1 MPDIKFNDLIG
12 KAYNAVAYDMFQ
24 HGHTH
29 YTFYGGRGS
38 LKSSFASL
46 IVPLLIVANRSAN
59 ALVLR
64 KVSNT
69 LRDSVFAQYQ
79 WALSELGIA
88 DYWTARLSPMELA
101 YIPTGQKILFR
112 GCDDPM
118 KIKSITVP
126 KGYIAITHFEE
137 LDQFAGRAEI
147 RNVLQSTM
155 RGGETFWNLETFN
168 PPISRDNWAN
178 RDILADRPDRL
189 LTQTCYLD
197 APVEWLGQQFL
208 DEAEW
213 LKQTDEKAYRHEYLG
228 EAVGT
233 GGNVFENLEIRDIM
247 DAEVQQFDRIYRG
260 IDWGYF
266 PDKWAYNACYFD
278 STRRTLY
285 VFEERTALKKS
296 NAETA
301 QTLLK
306 DVGLTR
312 NDRLIADSAEPK
324 SIADYRKHG
333 LNCVGS
339 RKGAGSVERGFHFL
353 QSLNKIVVDEKRCPN
368 AARELLEYE
377 YERTKDGEIISGYPD
392 GNDHS
397 LSAIRYALEP
407 VFNRA
412 GQTEKP
418 IYTPIYM

>member
-1 MPDIKFNDLIG
+1 MPDVRLSDLIG
-12 KAYNAVAYDMFQ
+12 KSYRAAAYDIFQ

-38 LKSSFASL
+38 LKSSFVSL
-46 IVPLLIVANRSAN
+46 IVPLLICNDKQAN

-79 WALSELGIA
+79 WALAELGIA
-88 DYWTARLSPMELA
+88 DYWTARLSPMELT

-126 KGYIAITHFEE
+126 KGYIAVTHFEE
-137 LDQFAGRAEI
+137 LDQFAGRAEV

-155 RGGETFWNLETFN
+155 RGGETFWNLESFN

-178 RDILADRPDRL
+178 RDILEDRPDRL
-189 LTQTCYLD
+189 LTRTYYTD
-197 APVEWLGQQFL
+197 APPEWLGQQFI

-213 LKQTDEKAYRHEYLG
+213 LKQTDERAYQHEYLG

-247 DAEVQQFDRIYRG
+247 NEEIERFDRVYRG
-260 IDWGYF
+260 IDWGYW
-266 PDKWAYNACYFD
+266 PDAWAYNACYLD
-278 STRRTLY
+278 SARRTLY
-285 VFEERTALKKS
+285 IYEERTAWKKS
-296 NAETA
+296 NEETA
-301 QTLLK
+301 RILLN
-306 DVGLTR
+306 DVKLTR
-312 NDRLIADSAEPK
+312 ADRLIADSAEPK
-324 SIADYRKHG
+324 SIADYRKYG
-333 LNCVGS
+333 LNCIGA

-353 QSLNKIVVDEKRCPN
+353 QSLAKIVVDNKRCPN
-368 AARELLEYE
+368 TARELLEYE

-392 GNDHS
+392 GKDHQ
-397 LSAIRYALEP
+397 LSCLRYALEP
-407 VFNRA
+407 VYSRA
-412 GQTEKP
+412 GQTEKA
-418 IYTPIYM
+418 IYRPIYM